1 MTEAATTRI
10 RLAVFAALA
19 AFTSAH
25 WVNLVKDPPVGRA
38 GMAVLCAVAGAAALA
53 AIAARVP
60 SRWRALALAAIA
72 ATGVVVAIAVS
83 VGLPARLLLPSGWG
97 ELSSDIGDGIGSLG
111 GADYPYAGGDQW
123 SRLALLLA
131 LAPLLGLATALTFW
145 PARRP
150 GRWRSRLGLVVLVAA
165 YATAVTVSPPGQPL
179 LQGAVLFALLA
190 AWIWLPTLDRRSA
203 ALSAVLIGA
212 AALLAVPVAARLDGS
227 HPWLDYRHWDWG
239 GSPLGRTESFDWNH
253 SYGPLDWARDG
264 RALVDVQSR
273 APHYWATEVL
283 DQFNGANWV
292 GSTIGKGT
300 DLPLR
305 RNGDGAAPLDRK
317 WVTSARFDVR
327 GLSSQLLVGAGTVLS
342 VSGVHGALRTPE
354 GVVLQSPLGDG
365 DSYALRA
372 YDPHP
377 SSGQMRG
384 SEGPYPSQL
393 SRYTTVSVPRLSR
406 VAAPGLNLHSQPVAM
421 TLNSVTVPLRMGTGS
436 TLSGGLQRSPYAR
449 VYGLA
454 RQLAAGQP
462 TTFDVVEAV
471 QRYLRA
477 NYTYSESPPPR
488 LFGLRAFLLRDKIG
502 YCQQFSGAMALMLRM
517 VGIPSRVV
525 GGFAPG
531 ERTRR
536 GFVVSDFDAHS
547 WVQVYFNGIGWV
559 IFDPTPSAA
568 PAIARTSELAAAGRR
583 PTGLQ
588 FRTGLRASHVPIAE
602 RRRAPASSGGL
613 PLAWLAVAVVLAAV
627 LVSVAV
633 FVRRASRRRSLSRQ
647 ALVEA
652 QTAELETAFR
662 QFGRPLGSGTTL
674 RALETRLRST
684 VGPRA
689 ADYATRLRDCRYGA
703 GPVAPPSARERR
715 ALRKDF
721 ASGLGLKARLRSWML
736 MPPGGPAPVMAPRRQ
751 S

>member
-1 MTEAATTRI
+1 
-10 RLAVFAALA
+10 
-19 AFTSAH
+19 
-25 WVNLVKDPPVGRA
+25 
-38 GMAVLCAVAGAAALA
+38 VAG
-53 AIAARVP
+53 
-60 SRWRALALAAIA
+60 
-72 ATGVVVAIAVS
+72 IAVS

-97 ELSSDIGDGIGSLG
+97 ELFSGIGGGIGSLG

-131 LAPLLGLATALTFW
+131 LAPLLGLATALSFW
-145 PARRP
+145 PTRRP
-150 GRWRSRLGLVVLVAA
+150 GRWGSRLGLVVLVAA

-212 AALLAVPVAARLDGS
+212 AALLAVPIAARLDGS
-227 HPWLDYRHWDWG
+227 KPWVDYRHWDWG

-253 SYGPLDWARDG
+253 SYGPLDWSRDG
-264 RALVDVQSR
+264 RRVVDVKSR
-273 APHYWATEVL
+273 TPHYWATEVL
-283 DQFNGANWV
+283 DQFDGADWV
-292 GSTIGKGT
+292 GSTIGTGV

-305 RNGDGAAPLDRK
+305 RSGHGVAPLDRK
-317 WVTSARFDVR
+317 WVTSARFDIR
-327 GLSSQLLVGAGTVLS
+327 ALSSQLLVGAGTVLS
-342 VSGVHGALRTPE
+342 VSGVNGAVRTPE
-354 GVVLQSPLGDG
+354 GVALPSALGDG
-365 DSYALRA
+365 DSYSLRA

-377 SSGQMRG
+377 SPGQMRA

-406 VAAPGLNLHSQPVAM
+406 LDVPPSRPVAT
-421 TLNSVTVPLRMGTGS
+421 TLNAVTVPLRTGPGS
-436 TLSGGLQRSPYAR
+436 TLSRGLDRSPYAR
-449 VYGLA
+449 VYRLA
-454 RQLAAGQP
+454 QRLAAGKP
-462 TTFDVVEAV
+462 TTFGVVEAV

-531 ERTRR
+531 ERTGR

-568 PAIARTSELAAAGRR
+568 PAVARTSELVAAGRQ

-588 FRTGLRASHVPIAE
+588 FRTGQSASPVPIAG
-602 RRRAPASSGGL
+602 RRRVPASEAGL
-613 PLAWLAVAVVLAAV
+613 PFAWLAVAIVLAAV
-627 LVSVAV
+627 LVSAAV
-633 FVRRASRRRSLSRQ
+633 FVRRASRRRSLSAG

-652 QTAELETAFR
+652 QTVELERAFR
-662 QFGRPLGSGTTL
+662 RSGRPLSSGTTL
-674 RALETRLRST
+674 RALESRLRST

-689 ADYATRLRDCRYGA
+689 ADYAARLRDCRYGA
-703 GPVAPPSARERR
+703 EAAAPPSARERR
-715 ALRKDF
+715 ALRSAF
-721 ASGLGLKARLRSWML
+721 ASGQGLKGRLRSWLL
-736 MPPGGPAPVMAPRRQ
+736 MPPGGPARVTGPRRQ